1 MAHPNARLTPL
12 TRWDLVQM
20 VRGDGYTIA
29 EAARR
34 FNVSRATAGKWV
46 RRYDEGG
53 RAALMDRDSRPA
65 APPRRRRRR
74 WPSAS

>member
-34 FNVSRATAGKWV
+34 FNVSRATAGKWGSTL
-46 RRYDEGG
+46 R
-53 RAALMDRDSRPA
+53 
-65 APPRRRRRR
+65 
-74 WPSAS
+74 

>member
-29 EAARR
+29 EAAMAIQC
-34 FNVSRATAGKWV
+34 VSRHGLQVGSTL
-46 RRYDEGG
+46 R
-53 RAALMDRDSRPA
+53 
-65 APPRRRRRR
+65 
-74 WPSAS
+74 